1 MKIGFIGLGNM
12 GGPMAANLARAGHA
26 VTIVGPDHP
35 DLPRGEGWDGVAY
48 RPLPLL
54 DRSGRLWKDVL
65 RDFSWSRRAKRLLP
79 EADVTVTNCVW
90 LPWLLG
96 RRGSA
101 ARRGLGLLEVH
112 VQRFPKGQMGLYR
125 HADSIS
131 TVSQAIADAIVRER
145 PHLADRVRVVPNPVD
160 LAVFHPS
167 PEAQARRLGEP
178 RILLYTGRIHPEK
191 RLDLLVGAW
200 RRLVEEGVPLRLRL
214 VGPWERGAGGGGR
227 ELVEQLRSLAGPHE
241 FEMPGPLADPSAL
254 DNSIGAMIFVRD
266 QPGSDPQGELAHGS
280 GFDRVRAFQD
290 GFEGGIEYCFG
301 YLEDP
306 PFIDELPFTEQDAA
320 NQGNLP
326 FADVTDL
333 VVEDLEDYFSAN
345 VDGFEGPGDPF
356 DTVPADELDALH
368 AEVGDG
374 AVATVFGMLWAERA
388 QAAAGD
394 DLDGEGPL
402 LQRSCLVGSW
412 LGDILR
418 DQRDGQVDRES
429 GVSLSPG
436 DLDETIITF
445 LKLTEDAM
453 AGSGV
458 AFEAIADMRLGVF
471 GGIEDCRLG
480 E

>member
-1 MKIGFIGLGNM
+1 VSVRRFLSLLV
-12 GGPMAANLARAGHA
+12 ALA
-26 VTIVGPDHP
+26 
-35 DLPRGEGWDGVAY
+35 L
-48 RPLPLL
+48 
-54 DRSGRLWKDVL
+54 
-65 RDFSWSRRAKRLLP
+65 
-79 EADVTVTNCVW
+79 VTVTAGC
-90 LPWLLG
+90 
-96 RRGSA
+96 
-101 ARRGLGLLEVH
+101 
-112 VQRFPKGQMGLYR
+112 
-125 HADSIS
+125 
-131 TVSQAIADAIVRER
+131 
-145 PHLADRVRVVPNPVD
+145 
-160 LAVFHPS
+160 
-167 PEAQARRLGEP
+167 
-178 RILLYTGRIHPEK
+178 
-191 RLDLLVGAW
+191 
-200 RRLVEEGVPLRLRL
+200 
-214 VGPWERGAGGGGR
+214 GGGGGGSAEDFGR
-227 ELVEQLRSLAGPHE
+227 APSEDGGDDGGSGSSGAFDLDFGGADDEDLSNRDLIEVIQQFWEDGAAAVGFPYDRLSDERIAGIPGDPPPNCQGFEIRPEDVAMNAFAAPCPEGLTVAWDPGLIDGTLTDLFGGAGPAVVFAHE
-241 FEMPGPLADPSAL
+241 WGHVVQFQSGILDITGQGIGDPPSVLTENQADCFSGAWVAEQVDDGFGPFTDPSAL

-374 AVATVFGMLWAERA
+374 AVATVFGMLWAARA

>member
-1 MKIGFIGLGNM
+1 MRRFLSLLV
-12 GGPMAANLARAGHA
+12 ALA
-26 VTIVGPDHP
+26 
-35 DLPRGEGWDGVAY
+35 L
-48 RPLPLL
+48 
-54 DRSGRLWKDVL
+54 
-65 RDFSWSRRAKRLLP
+65 
-79 EADVTVTNCVW
+79 VTVTAGC
-90 LPWLLG
+90 
-96 RRGSA
+96 
-101 ARRGLGLLEVH
+101 
-112 VQRFPKGQMGLYR
+112 
-125 HADSIS
+125 
-131 TVSQAIADAIVRER
+131 
-145 PHLADRVRVVPNPVD
+145 
-160 LAVFHPS
+160 
-167 PEAQARRLGEP
+167 
-178 RILLYTGRIHPEK
+178 
-191 RLDLLVGAW
+191 
-200 RRLVEEGVPLRLRL
+200 
-214 VGPWERGAGGGGR
+214 GGGGGGSAEDFGR
-227 ELVEQLRSLAGPHE
+227 GPSEDGGDDGGSGSSGAFDLDFGGADDEDLSNRDLIEVIQQFWEDGAAAVGFPYDRLSDERIAGIPGDPPPNCQGFEIRPEDVAMNAFAAPCPEGLTVAWDPGLIDGTLTDLFGGAGPAVVFAHE
-241 FEMPGPLADPSAL
+241 WGHVVQFQSGILDITGQGIGDPPSVLTENQADCFSGAWVAEQVDDGFGPFTDPSAL